1 MMNFLKILNNKGCM
15 IKQAELQTAA
25 AASEFNRNKNTEN
38 QSCFIKMHKIMKK
51 ELKHKLKVL

>member
-1 MMNFLKILNNKGCM
+1 M

-25 AASEFNRNKNTEN
+25 AAAEFNRNKNTEN
-38 QSCFIKMHKIMKK
+38 YVALLRHKIMKK